1 MIANFFL
8 SCIQQFHP
16 IIKII
21 LKFAGTLF
29 QYLMAE
35 YVAYEFAALF
45 LCRQQDYVGTSLIF

>member
-1 MIANFFL
+1 MQCERQFF
-8 SCIQQFHP
+8 SSHV
-16 IIKII
+16 KII

-45 LCRQQDYVGTSLIF
+45 LCRQRDYVGTSLIF